1 MRKLFSFFI
10 AMLLLTAV
18 GSVHAQKLGVKTGIN
33 FSSIGFSGD
42 ESDLYSSAI
51 AYRMASTYGGYINM
65 KLVPLVSLQFE
76 GNYDPKGMKFNAPPI
91 ANAQFQGNFTYYE
104 HYNYFTM
111 PLLLKVNL
119 IAFHLEAGPY
129 LSLLLSAREVK
140 KGKVQIPNPD
150 GGWIEEF
157 YDVDND
163 LKPVTNKTDYGIAA
177 GLGSTFNLGP
187 VQLMA
192 GARYNHGLS
201 NILKTPLTDPEGNV
215 ILDQK
220 KNRNFTVYAGVA
232 IGL

>member
-1 MRKLFSFFI
+1 MRKLFSIFI
-10 AMLLLTAV
+10 AALFLLTAAKV
-18 GSVHAQKLGVKTGIN
+18 DAQKIGVKTGIN
-33 FSSIGFSGD
+33 FSNIGFTGS

-91 ANAQFQGNFTYYE
+91 ANGQFQGDFTYYE

-140 KGKVQIPNPD
+140 KGKIQVPNPD
-150 GGWIEEF
+150 GGWIEQF
-157 YDVDND
+157 YNEDND
-163 LKPVTNKTDYGIAA
+163 LKLVTNKTDYGIAA
-177 GLGSTFNLGP
+177 GLGTTFNLGP

-201 NILKTPLTDPEGNV
+201 NLLKSPLTDPNGNV

-232 IGL
+232 LGL